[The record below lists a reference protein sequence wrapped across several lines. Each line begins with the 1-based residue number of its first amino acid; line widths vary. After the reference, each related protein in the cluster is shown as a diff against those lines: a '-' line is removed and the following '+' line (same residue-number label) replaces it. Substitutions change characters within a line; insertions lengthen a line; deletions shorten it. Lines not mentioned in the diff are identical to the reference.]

1 MAPREASSPVSPV
14 VIASEAASVITQL
27 PAVISVAAAVPFQF
41 LTVAVNL
48 LAPAQAAA

>member
-1 MAPREASSPVSPV
+1 VLPVTL
-14 VIASEAASVITQL
+14 AALSTFVITHL
-27 PAVISVAAAVPFQF
+27 PAVIAVAAAEPFQL